1 MIPSARIAVDL
12 VQLKIVKETVVEY
25 NTALSSPDAAFEM
38 LKGLIGD
45 SDRESGVVICL
56 DSKNRPTSVQIVST
70 GSINSSIMHPREVF
84 KCAVLSNATSIIIA
98 HNHPSGDLTPS
109 SEDIE
114 ITRKLLEA
122 GRILGIKLQDHLIV
136 SSSEYRSLRESNVR
150 GLSWTA

>member
-1 MIPSARIAVDL
+1 LKLDL
-12 VQLKIVKETVVEY
+12 VQLKIVREAVVEY
-25 NTALSSPDAAFEM
+25 NTALSSPEAAFE
-38 LKGLIGD
+38 LLRGLIGD

-84 KCAVLSNATSIIIA
+84 KCAVLSNSTSIIIG

-109 SEDIE
+109 SDDIE
-114 ITRKLLEA
+114 ITKKLLEA
-122 GRILGIKLQDHLIV
+122 GRILGIRLQDHLIV
-136 SSSEYRSLRESNVR
+136 SPSKYRSLRESNIK

>member
-98 HNHPSGDLTPS
+98 HNHLV
-109 SEDIE
+109 
-114 ITRKLLEA
+114 
-122 GRILGIKLQDHLIV
+122 GI
-136 SSSEYRSLRESNVR
+136 
-150 GLSWTA
+150 